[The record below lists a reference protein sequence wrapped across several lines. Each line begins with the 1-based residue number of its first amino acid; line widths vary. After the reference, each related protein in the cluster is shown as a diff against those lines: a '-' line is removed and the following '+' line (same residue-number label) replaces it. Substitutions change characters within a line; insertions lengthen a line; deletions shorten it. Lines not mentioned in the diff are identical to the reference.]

1 MALIFY
7 ASEGGVPDS
16 NVNLFPSWTLEWIYH
31 GAAFG
36 GLAALTYAAL
46 RVSLPWN
53 WQTVALLSLAVAVVY
68 GLTDEWHQG
77 YVSNRSSDIRD
88 VGRDAIGA
96 VVVILL
102 AHATFYS
109 IDQLLR
115 KQWGTVWRVVGGTVA
130 TLQGLIV
137 MWLVALWMLAG
148 SENSFSLGSLREGEF
163 QAAIVKEPLAL
174 AVAMPFLGVALWFSL
189 GLSRTL
195 GSGVAALLAT
205 SLSTLVLLSV
215 PFLTYG
221 FNVIP
226 DRAYVW
232 IATWVASAAA
242 WALLG
247 WPLIRKVFLSARIRP
262 LHDSPSLGR
271 T

>member
-1 MALIFY
+1 MVLIFY
-7 ASEGGVPDS
+7 ASAGEAADLQVG
-16 NVNLFPSWTLEWIYH
+16 LFPSWTLEWIYH

-53 WQTVALLSLAVAVVY
+53 WHVVALLSLAIAMVY
-68 GLTDEWHQG
+68 GVTDEWHQS
-77 YVSNRSSDIRD
+77 YTSNRSADIRD

-96 VVVILL
+96 IVVILL
-102 AHATFYS
+102 ARATSYS
-109 IDQLLR
+109 AEQLLR

-130 TLQGLIV
+130 TVQGLIV
-137 MWLVALWMLAG
+137 VWLVALWMLAG
-148 SENSFSLGSLREGEF
+148 SENSFSLGSLRESEF
-163 QAAIVKEPLAL
+163 QAAIVRQPLAL
-174 AVAMPFLGVALWFSL
+174 VAGLPFLGVASWFGL

-195 GSGVAALLAT
+195 GSSVAALLAT

-226 DRAYVW
+226 DRASVW
-232 IATWVASAAA
+232 VATWLASTAA
-242 WALLG
+242 WAMLG
-247 WPLIRKVFLSARIRP
+247 LPLAMRLFRQDQVLPRLNEDPGI
-262 LHDSPSLGR
+262 
-271 T
+271 